1 MILSTCTVLC
11 LASGMITTAM
21 AEDTADD
28 ASLSY
33 ELASEDQTG
42 ADFSCIID
50 ENGEVYWAL
59 AVSSFDKLN
68 AMVPD
73 DVESAKIQVL
83 PQNDEEYPYLYP
95 DSEWKIFVN
104 EAEMPSW
111 FSDESV
117 ESITAAFEEWKAEA
131 YSIVDVNVLL
141 DFVNPQ
147 TIEVTEESV
156 TDEIQEKLDKWAD
169 VDSNWMTCYVRNA
182 VPTTTQS
189 AVGMSI
195 ANDAWN
201 YIVNMV
207 WTQTGEDLAGH
218 SQVDLIAAFIGS
230 AFPGIEEWEGYF
242 GSESGYPFQE
252 GADLLQAGFLYSNG
266 LYSAK
271 QVKEFDE
278 DYDSEAYHDLTCL
291 AEPNTSDTGSAFA
304 CLVDEDGNVY
314 WQMGTDYCSGL
325 LTQFDLD
332 PADVVQINVTVDSK
346 GQGGPGQGGQEQ
358 GGQEQ
363 GGQEQGGQEQ
373 GGQEQ
378 GGQEQGSKG
387 SYFTTSGDD
396 AIVSTLGDVPEW
408 YNDEKSAEIDTLVRE
423 AYSQW
428 QQELLEMIDV
438 DSLNQTLTGL
448 DLDYATPMTE
458 DLFEMLKE
466 WVAVWNEEGVAGYI
480 NIEVSTLGYKQVG
493 PSVWGAMDGTV
504 LANYKSMDHEGC
516 PGPTTSSFIAAYA
529 LEAYGKE
536 IDAATDDY
544 MGSTMNDAY
553 SSLVG
558 SFIKDFCLDEAG
570 NYKYQVAADLWE
582 AGCIP
587 FYDGEYWYLV
597 SGPDYDPD
605 GNPAVEVIYSATND
619 QLLDDSFTY
628 EAESAE

>member
-1 MILSTCTVLC
+1 MGKRSIILSTCTALC

-42 ADFSCIID
+42 ADFSCVID

-117 ESITAAFEEWKAEA
+117 ESITAAFEEWKA
-131 YSIVDVNVLL
+131 
-141 DFVNPQ
+141 
-147 TIEVTEESV
+147 
-156 TDEIQEKLDKWAD
+156 
-169 VDSNWMTCYVRNA
+169 
-182 VPTTTQS
+182 
-189 AVGMSI
+189 
-195 ANDAWN
+195 
-201 YIVNMV
+201 
-207 WTQTGEDLAGH
+207 
-218 SQVDLIAAFIGS
+218 
-230 AFPGIEEWEGYF
+230 
-242 GSESGYPFQE
+242 
-252 GADLLQAGFLYSNG
+252 
-266 LYSAK
+266 
-271 QVKEFDE
+271 
-278 DYDSEAYHDLTCL
+278 
-291 AEPNTSDTGSAFA
+291 
-304 CLVDEDGNVY
+304 
-314 WQMGTDYCSGL
+314 
-325 LTQFDLD
+325 
-332 PADVVQINVTVDSK
+332 
-346 GQGGPGQGGQEQ
+346 
-358 GGQEQ
+358 
-363 GGQEQGGQEQ
+363 
-373 GGQEQ
+373 
-378 GGQEQGSKG
+378 
-387 SYFTTSGDD
+387 
-396 AIVSTLGDVPEW
+396 
-408 YNDEKSAEIDTLVRE
+408 E

-558 SFIKDFCLDEAG
+558 SFIKDFCVDEAG

-597 SGPDYDPD
+597 SGPDYNPD